1 MSMSQYYYI
10 GNNQNLFFGV
20 FSLSLIGYIL
30 YTFGLPVVNV
40 TFWSVVGYSLYA
52 AFIFLFAWL
61 AHFSFKNYF
70 RLRGHKR
77 VITINDKS
85 IVFPELGD
93 SLKVIELRFTDI
105 TEVYFGSG
113 RHGLPNN
120 LIIKYGYDG
129 HAYIAK
135 DYLKH
140 QDFEAICS
148 LFKKA
153 LKINQISVK

>member
-1 MSMSQYYYI
+1 MSISQYYYI

-93 SLKVIELRFTDI
+93 SLKVIELRFTDD
-105 TEVYFGSG
+105 
-113 RHGLPNN
+113 LPP
-120 LIIKYGYDG
+120 IKRTP
-129 HAYIAK
+129 K
-135 DYLKH
+135 
-140 QDFEAICS
+140 S
-148 LFKKA
+148 
-153 LKINQISVK
+153 N